1 MNFIHYNLATAWKT
15 PTILLVIFTPLW
27 SMHYQLHNISW
38 LQVLTAHQ
46 PDVSSVTV
54 EILTKAGSIYETRE
68 MNGISH
74 FLEHMFFKGG
84 KKYPTP
90 HSVAEAVDSFWGE
103 FNAFTSDEY
112 AGYYV
117 KCAPG
122 FVHQAVDVLSDMLVD
137 AQFPEDEMQ
146 REKSVVI
153 QEMAMY
159 EDMPNRLVY
168 DKWKEWYYGDNSYGR
183 PTIGSEQTVNS
194 FTREDLFRHK
204 EALYSKDNLII
215 VVAGNI
221 QDEGAVLDQIGSL
234 FDRLPLQ
241 KSWYSPIYTP
251 FKPAQRSA
259 FYDKKTSQNHL
270 IISADG
276 FAMTDP
282 MRYTARLLGTIL
294 GGNMSSRLF
303 QEIREKKGLCYYI
316 HASHESDSDSGV
328 FYISAGI
335 EKARREFGVQAI
347 YDEVAN
353 IVSHGISEKEY
364 LVAQGNLA
372 GSTQMGIET
381 TDTLANFLGRQQLL
395 KGYIETLDDVLQ
407 KYQAVTKE
415 QVESCAKE
423 LLSEEKLWKY
433 WIQ

>member
-1 MNFIHYNLATAWKT
+1 MQHTLYNL
-15 PTILLVIFTPLW
+15 
-27 SMHYQLHNISW
+27 SW
-38 LQVLTAHQ
+38 LQVLTAHL
-46 PDVSSVTV
+46 PDASSVTV
-54 EILTKAGSIYETRE
+54 EILVKAWSIYESRE

-74 FLEHMFFKGG
+74 FLEHMFFKGW
-84 KKYPTP
+84 KKYPSP
-90 HSVAEAVDSFWGE
+90 HSVAEAVDSFGGE

-122 FVHQAVDVLSDMLVD
+122 FVHQAIDVLSDMLVD

-168 DKWKEWYYGDNSYGR
+168 DKWKERYYGDNSYGR

-204 EALYSKDNLII
+204 EELYSKDNLII

-221 QDEGAVLDQIGSL
+221 KDQSAVLDQIGLL
-234 FDRLPLQ
+234 FERLPLQ
-241 KSWYSPIYTP
+241 KSWLSPVYTP
-251 FKPAQRSA
+251 FKPSERSA
-259 FYDKKTSQNHL
+259 FYDKKTQQNHL
-270 IISADG
+270 IIAADG
-276 FAMTDP
+276 YAMTDP

-294 GGNMSSRLF
+294 WGNMSSRLF

-316 HASHESDSDSGV
+316 HASHDSDSESGV
-328 FYISAGI
+328 FYIAAGI
-335 EKARREFGVQAI
+335 EKARREFWVQAI
-347 YDEVAN
+347 YDEVQR
-353 IVSHGISEKEY
+353 VVRDGIWEKEY
-364 LVAQGNLA
+364 LVALGNLS

-381 TDTLANFLGRQQLL
+381 TDTLSNFLGKQQLL
-395 KGYIETLDDVLQ
+395 KGKIETLEDILQ

-415 QVESCAKE
+415 EVEECAKT
-423 LLSEEKLWKY
+423 LLSEEKLWRY